1 MLQRLDVGVH
11 VKCLIQSMELESA
24 QGILGVAVFI
34 ITVVI
39 LPFVSPVSRTLFLA
53 YNRYSINR

>member
-1 MLQRLDVGVH
+1 ML
-11 VKCLIQSMELESA
+11 KESWVF
-24 QGILGVAVFI
+24 VAVFI

-39 LPFVSPVSRTLFLA
+39 LPFISPVSRTLFLA